1 MPLLISRNDITKI
14 TVDAIVNAANTQ
26 LRMGG
31 GVCGA
36 IFKAA
41 GEQKLQQACN
51 QLAPIKT
58 GEAVITD
65 GFKSKAKFIIH
76 TAGPI
81 YKDGDTQQEKQLYNC
96 YQNSLKL
103 AAAKQLES
111 VAFPLISSGIYGY
124 PPDKALNIALKSI
137 HDFLGS
143 YDGSMTVYMI
153 VYNND
158 AFAAAQKLYAD
169 IESYI
174 DERLIKDDI
183 LERRRRFN
191 FEVGNAN
198 CCMEMP
204 SPMQTNDETA
214 DSEDASICECCAS
227 IQEPLGAAKESNLG
241 NILSNL
247 EDSFNKQ
254 LFKFIRQKNMTNA
267 EVYKNANL
275 DRRLFS
281 KIISNEDYTPGKN
294 TIFALAISL
303 KLNIEETQ
311 SLLRS
316 AGFAIS
322 HSSKA
327 DLIIEYYIT
336 HQDSEIYNIDELN
349 FLLFKN
355 NQVQLGQV

>member
-65 GFKSKAKFIIH
+65 GFKSRAKFIIH

-81 YKDGDTQQEKQLYNC
+81 YKEGDTQQETLLYNC

-103 AAAKQLES
+103 AAEKQLDS

-198 CCMEMP
+198 CCMGMP
-204 SPMQTNDETA
+204 SPMQTNDEIA
-214 DSEDASICECCAS
+214 DMEESDIPTF
-227 IQEPLGAAKESNLG
+227 IQSHQISGSAQKDSNLG

>member
-14 TVDAIVNAANTQ
+14 SVDAIVNAANTQ
-26 LRMGG
+26 LQMGG

-41 GEQKLQQACN
+41 GKQKLQQACDK
-51 QLAPIKT
+51 LAPIKT

-65 GFKSKAKFIIH
+65 GFDSRAKFIIH

-81 YKDGDTQQEKQLYNC
+81 YKEGDTQQETLLYNC

-103 AAAKQLES
+103 AADKQLES

-124 PPDKALNIALKSI
+124 PPDKALSIALKSI

-143 YDGSMTVYMI
+143 YDGAMTIYMI

-158 AFAAAQKLYAD
+158 AFAAAQKLYAGV
-169 IESYI
+169 ESYI

-183 LERRRRFN
+183 RKRRRLN
-191 FEVGNAN
+191 NIDFEISSCCCESAPMPPSEMFDEDDLAVQRMTLGAKPGNAGKN
-198 CCMEMP
+198 
-204 SPMQTNDETA
+204 SSLN
-214 DSEDASICECCAS
+214 
-227 IQEPLGAAKESNLG
+227 

-247 EDSFNKQ
+247 EDSFNKL
-254 LFKFIRQKNMTNA
+254 LFKFIHQKNMTNA

-303 KLNIEETQ
+303 KLNLDETET
-311 SLLRS
+311 LLRS

-336 HQDSEIYNIDELN
+336 HQDSGDYNIDELN
-349 FLLFKN
+349 FLLFKHK
-355 NQVQLGQV
+355 QTQLGQV